1 MIQEAIFTDNNKK
14 IKMSGSITSFT
25 DCPNKCIDGYYIDPY
40 KHKRIKCNYC
50 EERRKQLAQNQVE
63 LDGGKD
69 IRHILNLPTS
79 FAGFG
84 NFNIDLVIPEKLKK
98 DITSESLSSVSNIL
112 NNLLSGVAVGDASE
126 ESLLINLGLN
136 AYPSNFIYAYLMR
149 AYISGLTV
157 SPYLTARDVF
167 LMLKNETESIN
178 DDVLDLGENISIR
191 YKDLLNTDIC
201 VIHITTGA
209 NYAHVRAVKGLLQMR
224 AHNDKS
230 TIIFTDAW
238 WFNSS
243 SDSEVYLKR
252 SLESLYS
259 DDVLSKAVAK
269 LVKVSYNLVNNKR
282 EVEQEL
288 PKSTQRRNT
297 SFAGMS
303 QKQLDSLLS
312 PNQRL

>member
-1 MIQEAIFTDNNKK
+1 MIQEAIFTDNSKK
-14 IKMSGSITSFT
+14 IKMGGSITSFT

-40 KHKRIKCNYC
+40 KHKRIKCSHC

-69 IRHILNLPTS
+69 IRRILNLPAS
-79 FAGFG
+79 FTGFG
-84 NFNIDLVIPEKLKK
+84 NFNIDLVIPEKLQK

-112 NNLLSGVAVGDASE
+112 SNLLSGVAVGDASE

-269 LVKVSYNLVNNKR
+269 LVKVSYNLVSNKR

-288 PKSTQRRNT
+288 PKSTQRPNT